1 MQTLWQDL
9 RYGARMLLMKPGFT
23 LIAVITLAL
32 GIGANTTVFSV
43 ANAVLLRPL
52 PYKNPDRLVLVCG
65 ELRQR
70 NTTDRPL
77 ANTDVFDMRNGAKT
91 TFEDIAA
98 VYTLRRVM
106 PREDG
111 APEQVR
117 IATVTPNF
125 FRLLGA
131 KIVAGRDFT
140 EADGQPQPSQS
151 GGAPGAQAPAPP
163 PTIAIL
169 SHEYWQRRYGGNT
182 AILGKGMLSGGSGG
196 PQVVGVLAP
205 GFELLLPPKLQV
217 ERLPD
222 VWYAARLSYDTA
234 TRNDYLH
241 RIIGRLKDGAT
252 LEQARAEAEVVATE
266 IRKTDTTRQAA
277 DFHFRL
283 DMAGEYLVAEVRPA
297 VIALTGAAI
306 FLLLIACANVANL
319 LLVRASLRRRELAVR
334 SALGAGWRLL
344 ARQLL
349 VEALLL
355 AGAGAL
361 LGLGLAWLGVRQL
374 LAIAPSDL
382 PRFDSIRLDPV
393 ALAYTALAGLAA
405 AVIFGLPPALQASR
419 PNVMNILR
427 GSGRTGGLG
436 SGRRLRNIVVIT
448 EVALSFVLLIGSGLM
463 FRSFIALQRIDPG
476 YDPHGL
482 LTFLQLGP
490 RGSQPQE
497 RAAFMRELQ
506 GRLRA
511 LPGVEN
517 TAASTPFPLSGY
529 SNSMRWGTE
538 QALSDPSKSQA
549 ADYQIVLPGYFEA
562 MRMRLLD
569 GRTFTE
575 TDNAPEQK
583 VVIIDQFLA
592 AKAFPN
598 ESAVGKRLLVRFPS
612 REQELAEVI
621 GVVGHQRNT
630 SLAEPGREQLYITDG
645 YRGHGS
651 AAFWAVRVK
660 GDPSQ
665 HAAAVRAEIAKFNP
679 NILITEM
686 QPMDAMVERAQAG
699 TRFSLLLI
707 GVFAVIAALLAC
719 VGIYGVLSTEAQQR
733 TAEIGVRMA
742 LGATPGSVFKLVVGH
757 GLRLSAIGV
766 SIGLAA
772 AFGLTRAM
780 TSMLVGVKA
789 TDPVTFVAMAALFL
803 IIAAVASGL
812 PARRASGLDPT
823 IALREE

>member
-1 MQTLWQDL
+1 MLQDL
-9 RYGARMLLMKPGFT
+9 RYSARMLMKKPGFT
-23 LIAVITLAL
+23 LIAMITLAL
-32 GIGANTTVFSV
+32 GIGANTAVFSV

-52 PYKNPDRLVLVCG
+52 PYKNPNRLVLVTG
-65 ELRQR
+65 EMRQR

-77 ANTDVFDMRNGAKT
+77 ANTDVFDMRNGTKT

-111 APEQVR
+111 SPEQVR

-140 EADGQPQPSQS
+140 EADGQPQPPQT
-151 GGAPGAQAPAPP
+151 GGAPGAQAPAIP

-169 SHEYWQRRYGGNT
+169 SHEYWQRRYGGDT
-182 AILGKGMLSGGSGG
+182 AILGKGMSSGGSGG

-205 GFELLLPPKLQV
+205 GFELLFPPKLQV

-222 VWYAARLSYDTA
+222 VWYAARISYDTA
-234 TRNDYLH
+234 SRNDYLH

-252 LEQARAEAEVVATE
+252 LEQARAEAEAVATE
-266 IRKTDTTRQAA
+266 IKNIDPVRQTA

-283 DMAGEYLVAEVRPA
+283 DMWGDFLVSDVRPT
-297 VIALTGAAI
+297 ILALTGAAV

-319 LLVRASLRRRELAVR
+319 LLVRASLRQRELAVR
-334 SALGAGWRLL
+334 AALGAGWRRL

-349 VEALLL
+349 AEALLL
-355 AGAGAL
+355 AGAGAI
-361 LGLGLAWLGVRQL
+361 LGLGLAWLGIRQL
-374 LAIAPSDL
+374 LAVAPANL
-382 PRFDSIRLDPV
+382 PRLDTIRLDLV

-427 GSGRTGGLG
+427 GSSRTGGLG
-436 SGRRLRNIVVIT
+436 SGRRLRNIVVIA

-463 FRSFIALQRIDPG
+463 LRSFIALQRIDPG

-482 LTFLQLGP
+482 LTFLRLGP
-490 RGSQPQE
+490 RAPQPQE
-497 RAAFMRELQ
+497 RAAFTRELQ

-517 TAASTPFPLSGY
+517 VAASTPFPLSGY
-529 SNSMRWGTE
+529 SNSMRWGPE
-538 QALSDPSKSQA
+538 QALSDPSKSQT
-549 ADYQIVLPGYFEA
+549 ADYQIVLPDYFET

-569 GRTFTE
+569 GRRFTDA
-575 TDNAPEQK
+575 DNAPERK
-583 VVIIDQFLA
+583 VVIIDEFLA

-598 ESAVGKRLLVRFPS
+598 ESAVGKRILVRLPT
-612 REQELAEVI
+612 REPELAEVI
-621 GVVGHQRNT
+621 GVVGHQRNS
-630 SLAEPGREQLYITDG
+630 SLAEPGREQLYVTDG
-645 YRGHGS
+645 YMGHGV
-651 AAFWAVRVK
+651 AGFWAVRVK
-660 GDPSQ
+660 GDPAQ
-665 HAAAVRAEIAKFNP
+665 YAAAVRAEVAKFNP
-679 NILITEM
+679 NLLITEM
-686 QPMDAMVERAQAG
+686 QPMDAMVQRAQAG

-707 GVFAVIAALLAC
+707 GVFAVVAALLAC
-719 VGIYGVLSTEAQQR
+719 VGLYGVLSTEAQQR
-733 TAEIGVRMA
+733 TAEIGVRMT
-742 LGATPGSVFKLVVGH
+742 LGATPWSVFKLVAGH

-766 SIGLAA
+766 AIGLVA

-789 TDPVTFVAMAALFL
+789 TDPATFAAMAALFL